1 MTHSVHGGTGIFGR
15 WGKERAEVD
24 RKRVTLFYKIYVIQK
39 NLFCRAVSLE
49 VGC

>member
-24 RKRVTLFYKIYVIQK
+24 RKKSDII
-39 NLFCRAVSLE
+39 LE
-49 VGC
+49 NICHS